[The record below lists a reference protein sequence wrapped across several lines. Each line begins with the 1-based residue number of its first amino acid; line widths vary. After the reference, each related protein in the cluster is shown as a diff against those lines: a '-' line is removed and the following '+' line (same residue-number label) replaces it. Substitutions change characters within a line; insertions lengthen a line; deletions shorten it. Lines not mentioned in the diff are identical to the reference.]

1 MGFLD
6 KLKSKTETKVADRAS
21 DKIVNAIF
29 GKKKAEV
36 EQGVNDAELEA
47 ERARQESMAAQQQA
61 LEERQRQLDEQQR
74 ELAQA
79 QMAQQSQAQVTYVQG
94 GQAPAATQE
103 QMNAAMG
110 IMYNTKRCPSCQAV
124 CVNSPVECPYCHADL
139 KNVKPMTPEEL
150 EALE

>member
-29 GKKKAEV
+29 GKKKAEA
-36 EQGVNDAELEA
+36 EQEVSN
-47 ERARQESMAAQQQA
+47 AQQEAIDAQ
-61 LEERQRQLDEQQR
+61 QRQIEEQQRILDEQQR
-74 ELAQA
+74 QMAEQAQA
-79 QMAQQSQAQVTYVQG
+79 QAQAQQAQVTYVQG